1 MINRKKVL
9 SFVLSLALIV
19 SLVPATAATAAAKK
33 INVTIDGKGQK
44 FDVSPKIVN
53 GRTMVPYRAIA
64 EALGGK
70 VKFDVKTKKATIVKG
85 KQTVELTQGSK
96 NAKINGAAATLEAAP
111 VNEKGSLLVPLR
123 FVGESLGV
131 WVNWNNSSSTAVLE
145 TKRSFKHE
153 FGTAQLN
160 GVPKRVVV
168 LYNGAVDTSV
178 MLGIKPVG
186 AVESIVQQPFYEYIR
201 PQLKGVKVLGDEAQP
216 NLEAIVALKPDVI
229 IASKWRHEKIYAQ
242 LSKIAPTVVTK
253 EFTDWQE
260 SVDVISK
267 VTNKE
272 DVAAKF
278 MASWKTNVAD
288 FKKKISAK
296 DLNSTISIIR
306 VNPNGSARAYYSGFA
321 FLIFKELGFKSPA
334 AQTKFAKEKETDIIP
349 VTSTE
354 QIGLLDGDYIF
365 DFTTDWEGDGAIYQH
380 QKTWTSSELW
390 KNLKGVKAGNYYKV
404 NAVTWNLSAGPLA
417 AQRMLDDLYFY
428 FGLE

>member
-1 MINRKKVL
+1 MFNRKKL
-9 SFVLSLALIV
+9 FISMLSLAIVVALI
-19 SLVPATAATAAAKK
+19 PATAATAAAKK
-33 INVTIDGKGQK
+33 INVTIDGKAQS
-44 FDVSPKIVN
+44 FAVSPKVVN
-53 GRTMVPYRAIA
+53 GRTMVPYRAIS
-64 EALGGK
+64 ESLGGK
-70 VKFDVKTKKATIVKG
+70 VKYDQKTKKATIVKG
-85 KQTVELTQGSK
+85 NQTVELSQGSK
-96 NAKINGAAATLEAAP
+96 NAKINGKAVTLDAAP

-131 WVNWNNSSSTAVLE
+131 WVNWNNGSSTAVLE

-160 GVPKRVVV
+160 AVPKRVVV

-201 PQLKGVKVLGDEAQP
+201 PQLIGTKLLGDEQQP

-229 IASKWRHEKIYAQ
+229 IASKWRHEKIYDQ

-260 SVDVISK
+260 SVDVVSR

-278 MASWKTNVAD
+278 MASWNASVAD
-288 FKKKISAK
+288 FKKKLPADVK
-296 DLNSTISIIR
+296 NSTVSIIR

-321 FLIFKELGFKSPA
+321 YLILKDLGFKSPA
-334 AQTKFAKEKETDIIP
+334 AQVKFAADKETDIIP
-349 VTSTE
+349 VTSNE
-354 QIGLLDGDYIF
+354 QVGLLDGDYIF
-365 DFTTDWEGDGAIYQH
+365 DFTTDWEGDGAIYKH

-417 AQRMLDDLYFY
+417 AKLMLDDLYFY